1 MSSFFRTYNQLIL
14 KRPLAT
20 NILTTGFL
28 FGAGDVLAQSLFNPE
43 RHHGYDYPRT
53 LRAVA
58 YGSVVFAPLG
68 DKWYKLLNRIQLGG
82 TTRTST
88 VGTTAVRVAADQLG
102 FAPFVGIPLYFS
114 MMTVF
119 EGKTP
124 VVDEIS
130 RKLSTSWWST
140 LTTNWMVWPVFQ
152 AFNFYL
158 MPVQFRLLGVNVFS
172 IGWNCYMSY
181 VLNKKDGGE
190 RGGPLGAKIGDEQ
203 MMKGFKNRLTRNKSQ
218 SSSKKTDKKAE
229 KEKEK
234 SDKKTTPPPSQSPSG
249 GKILSASSSSSS
261 LKSNSPSP
269 SRNNS
274 GNSVKSANSGG
285 TGSATTSSQVSQ
297 SPHLPKP
304 QDSPKITINNI
315 DFDASSNVNS
325 GNSNFGTGTNN
336 ILNNSASVSP
346 SSNPSS
352 PIPSP
357 NHITSSSPSP
367 FEGKVTHSQQPAIH
381 PFLLNTNIAS
391 PSKENIDIDL
401 IVTPKRHSSSRFEP
415 SNSDRYQEMV
425 KLPNFDEVLPEEQI
439 PLFIQKIDQC
449 NVMFDFSDPTFDL
462 RGKEIK
468 RITLQELIQFI
479 SNNRFSYTDEM
490 YKHVVSMF
498 KKNLFRPIPPPV
510 NPVGEL
516 FDPDEDEPVSE
527 LAWPHMQAI
536 YEFFLRFIELPD
548 FQHQLAKL
556 YIDHDFILR
565 ILELFDSEDPR
576 ERDCLKTTLHRIY
589 GKFLSLRSFIRKS
602 INNVFLQFVYETE
615 RFNGIGELLEIL
627 GSIINGF
634 ALPLKEEHKI
644 FLVRILIPL
653 HKVKSVSLY
662 HPQLAYCIVQFLE
675 KDPSLTEDVIMGLLR
690 FWPKINSPK
699 EVMFLN
705 EIEDIFEVMEPNE
718 FLKIQIPLFAQL
730 SKCISS
736 PHFQVSE
743 KVLCYWSNE
752 YFLTLITE
760 NAEVVLPII
769 FASLY
774 ELTNSTQPG
783 IENGIMQQKLSDNP
797 QATKDANGNLIDK
810 GLVLQDLNQG
820 IIPSSNDPNH
830 PHHNLLHVHE
840 SHQTKHGSN
849 SFAQGDLNGNDMNDE
864 EYYDSFSSLQN
875 SGGHNMGDEYNAYD
889 DGTNMLQHNSAT
901 SNWNRSIHSL
911 AYGALKVFMDHNP
924 ILYDH
929 CTMLYHQSLEE
940 QKQRE
945 VARKEGWRRIE
956 EYVRSIK
963 EKQRQDLDQARSNP
977 AESRGLVSR

>member
-1 MSSFFRTYNQLIL
+1 
-14 KRPLAT
+14 
-20 NILTTGFL
+20 
-28 FGAGDVLAQSLFNPE
+28 
-43 RHHGYDYPRT
+43 
-53 LRAVA
+53 
-58 YGSVVFAPLG
+58 
-68 DKWYKLLNRIQLGG
+68 
-82 TTRTST
+82 
-88 VGTTAVRVAADQLG
+88 
-102 FAPFVGIPLYFS
+102 
-114 MMTVF
+114 
-119 EGKTP
+119 
-124 VVDEIS
+124 
-130 RKLSTSWWST
+130 
-140 LTTNWMVWPVFQ
+140 
-152 AFNFYL
+152 
-158 MPVQFRLLGVNVFS
+158 
-172 IGWNCYMSY
+172 
-181 VLNKKDGGE
+181 
-190 RGGPLGAKIGDEQ
+190 
-203 MMKGFKNRLTRNKSQ
+203 MKGFKNRLTRNKSQ
-218 SSSKKTDKKAE
+218 SATKKPDKKTDKE
-229 KEKEK
+229 KEKT
-234 SDKKTTPPPSQSPSG
+234 DKKQSPSTP
-249 GKILSASSSSSS
+249 LSQPSSKNLATSSSSSS
-261 LKSNSPSP
+261 TKSNSPSP

-274 GNSVKSANSGG
+274 GGSIQSGSS
-285 TGSATTSSQVSQ
+285 TSSNTTSNPPQVSPTPPIQ
-297 SPHLPKP
+297 QLAKQT
-304 QDSPKITINNI
+304 QDSPKITINNV
-315 DFDASSNVNS
+315 DFDT
-325 GNSNFGTGTNN
+325 NSNHLSGSNNNNIFGTGTSNATIITN
-336 ILNNSASVSP
+336 HTTPVTPTPTSPLASP
-346 SSNPSS
+346 SHSS
-352 PIPSP
+352 PT
-357 NHITSSSPSP
+357 NP
-367 FEGKVTHSQQPAIH
+367 FEAKAPHSQNSAIH
-381 PFLLNTNIAS
+381 PFQLSPNISS
-391 PSKENIDIDL
+391 PNKENFDIDL
-401 IVTPKRHSSSRFEP
+401 IVSPKRHSSSRFEP
-415 SNSDRYQEMV
+415 SSSDKYQEIL

-439 PLFIQKIDQC
+439 QLFIQKIDQC
-449 NVMFDFSDPTFDL
+449 NAMFDFGDTTYDL

-479 SNNRFSYTDEM
+479 SNNRFNYTDEM

-510 NPVGEL
+510 NPVGDV

-536 YEFFLRFIELPD
+536 YEFFLRFIESPD
-548 FQHQLAKL
+548 FQHQMAKQ

-644 FLVRILIPL
+644 FLVRVLMPL
-653 HKVKSVSLY
+653 HKVKSLSLY

-743 KVLCYWSNE
+743 KVLCYWSND

-783 IENGIMQQKLSDNP
+783 IENGIMQRKLQENP
-797 QATKDANGNLIDK
+797 HATIDANGNLIDS
-810 GLVLQDLNQG
+810 GLVLQDFNQG

-830 PHHNLLHVHE
+830 PHHNLIQIHE
-840 SHQTKHGSN
+840 TVNNSQNNGHQ
-849 SFAQGDLNGNDMNDE
+849 DLNGNDMTDE
-864 EYYDSFSSLQN
+864 EYYDSFSSLQ
-875 SGGHNMGDEYNAYD
+875 GGGQGMGDDYNGYD
-889 DGTNMLQHNSAT
+889 DGTGMLQHNSAT
-901 SNWNRSIHSL
+901 SSWNKSIHSL
-911 AYGALKVFMDHNP
+911 AFGALKVFMDHNP

-929 CTMLYHQSLEE
+929 CTLLYHQSLEE

-945 VARKEGWRRIE
+945 IARKEGWKRIE
-956 EYVRSIK
+956 EYVKNIKQKQEDQGPGSASGGESMQGLSIH
-963 EKQRQDLDQARSNP
+963 
-977 AESRGLVSR
+977 